1 MRILRA
7 SFLAVFT
14 CISLF
19 GCAIET
25 GSYYRVS
32 ASQGRI
38 GGDRAAD
45 INSPVAITFDRGP
58 DVAVTVQSIRKLPPK
73 FSQPTLNI
81 VVLIKRKTAI
91 QINWSELKAVAVTTG
106 KQLPIIFIGSS
117 KAIMTASG
125 FQNTPMPLSSSI
137 DECVGGEYYYFG
149 FEFIN
154 GVSAK
159 FDVTFPSLWVNGTF
173 YPSLVLHYEK
183 TSGFRIMM

>member
-58 DVAVTVQSIRKLPPK
+58 DVIVSVQSIQKLPPK
-73 FSQPTLNI
+73 FNLPVLTMTIGIHLRTTVRMNWAELNAI
-81 VVLIKRKTAI
+81 DIATGRKLPLILIGAVKT
-91 QINWSELKAVAVTTG
+91 E
-106 KQLPIIFIGSS
+106 
-117 KAIMTASG
+117 MTASG
-125 FQNTPMPLSSSI
+125 FKNTPTPLSSSMNGS
-137 DECVGGEYYYFG
+137 GGEYFIQ
-149 FEFIN
+149 FEFVN
-154 GVSAK
+154 GVSSK
-159 FDVTFPSLWVNGTF
+159 FDVTFPSLWVNGTL
-173 YPSLVLHYEK
+173 YPSLILHYEK
-183 TSGFRIMM
+183 TSGLRIMM